1 MSKEKYIFHFINS
14 IRSRPD
20 DNPQSKNGTV
30 FEQIFTESSEGV
42 AIMDSS
48 ANSGTKYL
56 NQPWM
61 CYLTSLNLTVA
72 HPSVRWRGYTDLLS
86 KFIGISD
93 YLKTGTVSA
102 FMCSTGFSAYWTM
115 TAFTKCIQLRR
126 ILQNTLAQTIQ
137 NVWFQVLTTEQ
148 NGHLPTTR
156 YISSGS
162 ANSTFKSLKWLRK
175 SCSQQ
180 LKRAMRDPERKHW
193 LSEEG

>member
-1 MSKEKYIFHFINS
+1 MSKEKYIFHLINA

-30 FEQIFTESSEGV
+30 FEQIFTEASEGV
-42 AIMDSS
+42 PIMDSS
-48 ANSGTKYL
+48 ANSSTKDL

-61 CYLTSLNLTVA
+61 RCLTLLNLIVA
-72 HPSVRWRGYTDLLS
+72 HPSVGWRGYTDLLS

-93 YLKTGTVSA
+93 YLKTGTVSP
-102 FMCSTGFSAYWTM
+102 FMCSTRFSAYWTM
-115 TAFTKCIQLRR
+115 TAFTKYIQLRR

-156 YISSGS
+156 NISSGC
-162 ANSTFKSLKWLRK
+162 ANSTFKLKWLRK
-175 SCSQQ
+175 SCCSQQ
-180 LKRAMRDPERKHW
+180 LKRSMRDPERKHW